1 MSALKK
7 KCLGIGFGIFLL
19 SLWEILSIII
29 GKSYILPGPLLV
41 LEKIVENRNDIFMI
55 HLPAT
60 MYVVV
65 VGCII
70 SIVLGT
76 ALAVIMDFDK
86 RIEKAIYPILTVTQT
101 IPVMCIAPIFV
112 LWFGYSVTM
121 RVVVVVLTD
130 FFAVAVNVFDGLG
143 STSNA
148 RTELLMTYGAGKFKR
163 LVLLR
168 FPSALPSFF
177 TALKITVP
185 WSIVGAAV
193 AEWLGAPSG
202 LGTYSRNCMMSLD
215 AAGLLAPLVVITVIA
230 LLINAVIQIIEKKII
245 TWSGEEH

>member
-1 MSALKK
+1 MSALKR

-19 SLWEILSIII
+19 LLWEILSVII

-41 LEKIVENRNDIFMI
+41 LDKIVENKNEIFMI

-65 VGCII
+65 IGCII

-76 ALAVIMDFDK
+76 VLAVIMDFDK
-86 RIEKAIYPILTVTQT
+86 RIEKALYPILTATQT

-121 RVVVVVLTD
+121 RVVVIVLTN
-130 FFAVAVNVFDGLG
+130 FFAVAINVFDGLN
-143 STSNA
+143 STSIA
-148 RTELLMTYGAGKFKR
+148 RTELLMTYGAGKIKR
-163 LVLLR
+163 LILLR

-230 LLINAVIQIIEKKII
+230 LLINAVIQFIEKKIV
-245 TWSGEEH
+245 TWGGEEA

>member
-19 SLWEILSIII
+19 ALWEILSVII

-41 LEKIVENRNDIFMI
+41 LEKIVENRNEIFLI

-60 MYVVV
+60 MYVVAI
-65 VGCII
+65 GCII

-76 ALAVIMDFDK
+76 ALAVLMDFDK
-86 RIEKAIYPILTVTQT
+86 RIEKALYPILTATQT
-101 IPVMCIAPIFV
+101 IPIMCIAPIFV

-121 RVVVVVLTD
+121 RVVVVVLTN
-130 FFAVAVNVFDGLG
+130 FFAVAINVFDGLG
-143 STSNA
+143 STSVA

-163 LVLLR
+163 LILLR

-230 LLINAVIQIIEKKII
+230 LLINAVIQLIEKKIV
-245 TWSGEEH
+245 TWGGEAS